1 MQNKEPLPVFN
12 LQRLLLWPLF
22 CNKPDNHLRQDISVI
37 FIFTVTSC
45 LAGINVLVS
54 SAASSMLAEW
64 GNYLSQKY
72 YDTNNMEGI
81 YAQGERACITNSDK
95 EQVQEFYI
103 LSGMEEQAALEKA
116 VQYVREREVI
126 QD

>member
-1 MQNKEPLPVFN
+1 M
-12 LQRLLLWPLF
+12 
-22 CNKPDNHLRQDISVI
+22 S
-37 FIFTVTSC
+37 
-45 LAGINVLVS
+45 G
-54 SAASSMLAEW
+54 SAASSKLAEW